1 MIVIKRKC
9 IKLLHRINRSRTTQL
24 FILSSILQAIIV
36 TALEVRVYHRNNDT
50 SISLIVFGGR
60 NPSIVSCLTPEL
72 LILNN
77 IIEENIIF
85 IIFQIFQ
92 MWLCF
97 NAIYTQNTV
106 QIVTTAA
113 VTFFCALFAIV
124 QILEVRKWYRNFGN
138 SCQVPLEFEFNPNFT
153 SYDIPLMI
161 ALIIFGFIMAFLGWK
176 LYRQLGWNIY
186 KKIGGDINTQ
196 AMFKTYLIYEMLLK
210 LGLFF
215 ILGLALEACIVFKI
229 NLIIEHTSIIR
240 FLPRPL
246 YLFHI
251 AVTGLTFLIQIIG
264 YRSAKREIKVC
275 MICLCVFWAAIII
288 DFCILMKYSI
298 SVKDSWYFFIVFLS
312 IGIII
317 SFFSLIWSVF
327 VYNNFGRGLK
337 DLNQKDKEEPVFYL
351 RYAPI

>member
-1 MIVIKRKC
+1 MSSKLRGQKCPQNIEGKNVCVDKEKYIYIFIMIMIVIKRKC
-9 IKLLHRINRSRTTQL
+9 IKL
-24 FILSSILQAIIV
+24 AIIV

-60 NPSIVSCLTPEL
+60 NPSI
-72 LILNN
+72 
-77 IIEENIIF
+77 
-85 IIFQIFQ
+85 
-92 MWLCF
+92 
-97 NAIYTQNTV
+97 IYTQNTV

-113 VTFFCALFAIV
+113 VTFFCAPFAIV

-196 AMFKTYLIYEMLLK
+196 GT
-210 LGLFF
+210 
-215 ILGLALEACIVFKI
+215 
-229 NLIIEHTSIIR
+229 

-264 YRSAKREIKVC
+264 YRS
-275 MICLCVFWAAIII
+275 
-288 DFCILMKYSI
+288 
-298 SVKDSWYFFIVFLS
+298 
-312 IGIII
+312 
-317 SFFSLIWSVF
+317 FSLIWSVF

-337 DLNQKDKEEPVFYL
+337 DRHELFS
-351 RYAPI
+351 

>member
-1 MIVIKRKC
+1 
-9 IKLLHRINRSRTTQL
+9 
-24 FILSSILQAIIV
+24 
-36 TALEVRVYHRNNDT
+36 
-50 SISLIVFGGR
+50 
-60 NPSIVSCLTPEL
+60 
-72 LILNN
+72 
-77 IIEENIIF
+77 
-85 IIFQIFQ
+85 

-124 QILEVRKWYRNFGN
+124 QILEVRKWYGNFGKT
-138 SCQVPLEFEFNPNFT
+138 CQAQLKFEFYPKFL

-161 ALIIFGFIMAFLGWK
+161 ALLIFGFIMAFLGWK

-196 AMFKTYLIYEMLLK
+196 AMFKTYLIYTMLLK

-215 ILGLALEACIVFKI
+215 IFGLALEAFTVFKI
-229 NLIIEHTSIIR
+229 NFRNSFYLKHNR
-240 FLPRPL
+240 FLPRHF

-264 YRSAKREIKVC
+264 YRSAKKEIKVG

-288 DFCILMKYSI
+288 DFCILMKYSTSSI
-298 SVKDSWYFFIVFLS
+298 KDSWYFLIAFLS

-337 DLNQKDKEEPVFYL
+337 DRLNQKDKEEPVFYL

>member
-1 MIVIKRKC
+1 
-9 IKLLHRINRSRTTQL
+9 
-24 FILSSILQAIIV
+24 
-36 TALEVRVYHRNNDT
+36 
-50 SISLIVFGGR
+50 
-60 NPSIVSCLTPEL
+60 
-72 LILNN
+72 
-77 IIEENIIF
+77 
-85 IIFQIFQ
+85 
-92 MWLCF
+92 
-97 NAIYTQNTV
+97 
-106 QIVTTAA
+106 
-113 VTFFCALFAIV
+113 
-124 QILEVRKWYRNFGN
+124 
-138 SCQVPLEFEFNPNFT
+138 
-153 SYDIPLMI
+153 
-161 ALIIFGFIMAFLGWK
+161 
-176 LYRQLGWNIY
+176 
-186 KKIGGDINTQ
+186 
-196 AMFKTYLIYEMLLK
+196 MFKTYLIYEMLLK

-215 ILGLALEACIVFKI
+215 IFGLALEACIVFKI

-240 FLPRPL
+240 FLPRHF

-264 YRSAKREIKVC
+264 YRSAKREITVG

-337 DLNQKDKEEPVFYL
+337 DRLNQKDKEEPVFYL

>member
-1 MIVIKRKC
+1 MGWD
-9 IKLLHRINRSRTTQL
+9 LGLG
-24 FILSSILQAIIV
+24 
-36 TALEVRVYHRNNDT
+36 
-50 SISLIVFGGR
+50 FGMGWDMGWEGR
-60 NPSIVSCLTPEL
+60 
-72 LILNN
+72 
-77 IIEENIIF
+77 
-85 IIFQIFQ
+85 
-92 MWLCF
+92 
-97 NAIYTQNTV
+97 
-106 QIVTTAA
+106 
-113 VTFFCALFAIV
+113 
-124 QILEVRKWYRNFGN
+124 
-138 SCQVPLEFEFNPNFT
+138 
-153 SYDIPLMI
+153 
-161 ALIIFGFIMAFLGWK
+161 GWE
-176 LYRQLGWNIY
+176 GM
-186 KKIGGDINTQ
+186 GGDFKWVAT
-196 AMFKTYLIYEMLLK
+196 MFKTYLIYEMLLK

-215 ILGLALEACIVFKI
+215 IFGLALEACIVFKI

-240 FLPRPL
+240 FLPRHF

-264 YRSAKREIKVC
+264 YRSAKREITVG

-337 DLNQKDKEEPVFYL
+337 DRLNQKDKEEPVFYL